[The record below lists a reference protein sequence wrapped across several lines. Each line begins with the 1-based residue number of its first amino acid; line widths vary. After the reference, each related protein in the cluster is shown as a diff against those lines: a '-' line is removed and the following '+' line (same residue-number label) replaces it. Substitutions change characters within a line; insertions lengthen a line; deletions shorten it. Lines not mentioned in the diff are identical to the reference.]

1 MVIYQR
7 IGNTDKNYQRKKN
20 KCCNDEYLKK
30 RTRRKNKPM
39 NCISSIELTRNLF
52 EKCLGVPDQIG
63 IMGGNTAL
71 NKVENQQQ
79 TQPI

>member
-1 MVIYQR
+1 MVIYQI
-7 IGNTDKNYQRKKN
+7 IGNTDKKYQRKKN

-30 RTRRKNKPM
+30 RTRKKNKPM
-39 NCISSIELTRNLF
+39 NCISSIELTRDLF

-63 IMGGNTAL
+63 INGGNTAL
-71 NKVENQQQ
+71 SKVENQQQ